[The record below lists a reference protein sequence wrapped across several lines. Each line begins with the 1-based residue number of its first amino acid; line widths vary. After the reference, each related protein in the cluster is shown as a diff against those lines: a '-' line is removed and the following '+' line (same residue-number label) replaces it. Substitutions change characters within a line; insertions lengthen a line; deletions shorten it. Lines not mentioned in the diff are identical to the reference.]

1 MGLQQDLLLSLMRA
15 RRQPHIASATL
26 AHRVLQRGHH
36 RRGRAQSTTELLE
49 VATVQGPLAARE
61 VEALEE
67 PEDTQEIQ
75 PMHPY
80 AKTYVATEDNGFQS
94 KSIQALHLYMDPH
107 DT

>member
-36 RRGRAQSTTELLE
+36 RPGRAQSTTELLE

-61 VEALEE
+61 VEAL
-67 PEDTQEIQ
+67 D
-75 PMHPY
+75 HRR
-80 AKTYVATEDNGFQS
+80 
-94 KSIQALHLYMDPH
+94 
-107 DT
+107 